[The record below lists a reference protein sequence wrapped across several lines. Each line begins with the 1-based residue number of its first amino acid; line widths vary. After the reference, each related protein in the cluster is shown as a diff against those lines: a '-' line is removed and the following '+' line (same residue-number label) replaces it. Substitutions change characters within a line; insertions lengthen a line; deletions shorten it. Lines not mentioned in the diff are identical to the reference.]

1 MPLETPQEFP
11 ALSGVEPNISQ
22 SSNPVT
28 SCTQIVEPSG
38 RPLIT
43 LENQSINSPNV
54 SLQDPS
60 STVIE
65 VEHQT
70 TLDSVVSSAANALTG
85 YAGNG
90 TTDDEDHLFQAH
102 AVLVSSRRR
111 NGDLREVCGIWA
123 GRIAPL
129 VATRENELGKHIHKG
144 APLYNTGLAFFLAG
158 DFDSAMRYF
167 AQADEE
173 DVQHKGAHEFRVVA
187 GDHPLS
193 KEIIIDPIIQSLAA
207 FWVADYAKIC
217 GCNFDGQELINL
229 LLALA
234 YRPSDCL
241 QAVVALH
248 RIRTCVG
255 GPQNHATSAIRFRA
269 LADLLHLIESFLR
282 QFQKIKG
289 QLAAHVTFLLQANQR
304 SKTAYGE
311 FSTAFG
317 KWTKTTGKD
326 PDSSSALDWIASETS
341 NRLVAAPDNGTAAGI
356 VAFFCHKYRNSLLH
370 VNEEALIVFNSQ
382 EECLAAA
389 GYVVSMLRIC
399 LHAKDRT
406 FGKL

>member
-1 MPLETPQEFP
+1 MPSETPQEFP
-11 ALSGVEPNISQ
+11 TPSGVAPNISH
-22 SSNPVT
+22 SLNPAG
-28 SCTQIVEPSG
+28 SRTQDVQPSG
-38 RPLIT
+38 VPPIFLDN
-43 LENQSINSPNV
+43 ESINSANV
-54 SLQDPS
+54 SLQDASAP
-60 STVIE
+60 VIE

-70 TLDSVVSSAANALTG
+70 TADSVVSSVLTALNG

-90 TTDDEDHLFQAH
+90 KTDDEDHLFH
-102 AVLVSSRRR
+102 EHGLLVSSRRR
-111 NGDLREVCGIWA
+111 NGDLREVCGLWA
-123 GRIAPL
+123 ERIAPL
-129 VATRENELGKHIHKG
+129 VEARERQLGKPIHKG

-167 AQADEE
+167 AQADHE
-173 DVQHKGAHEFRVVA
+173 DVQNKGAHEFRLVA

-193 KEIIIDPIIQSLAA
+193 REIIIDPIMQSLSA

-248 RIRTCVG
+248 RIRACLD
-255 GPQNHATSAIRFRA
+255 GPQNQATLVIRFRA

-282 QFQKIKG
+282 QFQQVKG
-289 QLAAHVTFLLQANQR
+289 QLRAHVAFLLQANRR
-304 SKTAYGE
+304 SETAYKG
-311 FSTAFG
+311 FGTALG
-317 KWTKTTGKD
+317 HWTKTTGND
-326 PDSSSALDWIASETS
+326 GDSPSALDWISSETS
-341 NRLVAAPDNGTAAGI
+341 NRLVVAPDSGTAAGI

-370 VNEEALIVFNSQ
+370 VNEEALIVFNNQ
-382 EECLAAA
+382 EDCLAAA
-389 GYVVSMLRIC
+389 GYVLSMLRIC
-399 LHAKDRT
+399 LYAKDGT